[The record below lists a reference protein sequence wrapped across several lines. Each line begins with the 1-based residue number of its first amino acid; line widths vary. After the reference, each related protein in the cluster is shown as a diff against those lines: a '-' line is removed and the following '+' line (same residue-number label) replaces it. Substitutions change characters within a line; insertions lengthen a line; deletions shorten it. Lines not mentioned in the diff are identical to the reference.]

1 MAFPLD
7 FLWGTAT
14 SSYQIEGAET
24 EFGRGECIWTRFSR
38 TPGKVKSG
46 ATGAVACDHYHRYRE
61 DVALMRSLGF
71 QAYRFSISWPR
82 VLPLGTGA
90 INAEG
95 LDFYDRL
102 VDTLLEAGIQPFPT
116 LYHWDLP
123 QALEDKGGWTNPDM
137 PKWFADYTDLVTRRL
152 GVRIGAW
159 ITLNE
164 PWCTAMLG
172 YLYGTHAPGIT
183 DEKKAYQAAH
193 QTHLSHAAAMAVIR
207 QNCPGAKAGTTLN
220 IVPQLPASDDPRDVA
235 LARREDAS
243 ANRWFLDPVFKGEY
257 PADLLVEL
265 TSRGILDGIDVS
277 EVKQAAV
284 PMDFLGI
291 NYYMRWVLAHDPAD
305 HAKSHHAFPA
315 DAQFTA
321 MGWEVYPQGL
331 ADTLLRVHREYGPK
345 AIYVTECGAAYPD
358 PDTLPD
364 ANAAVLDDP
373 QRVDF
378 FRGYLSAAEQ
388 AIAGGVP
395 LKGFFAWS
403 LLDNFEWAH
412 GYDKRFGIVHVDYQT
427 QKRTPKQSACYLQ
440 QVVQTGKL

>member
-1 MAFPLD
+1 MAFPSD

-24 EFGRGECIWTRFSR
+24 EDGRGECIWTRFSR
-38 TPGKVKSG
+38 IPGKVKGG

-71 QAYRFSISWPR
+71 GAYRFSISWPR
-82 VLPLGTGA
+82 VQPLGTGA
-90 INAEG
+90 TNPAG

-102 VDTLLEAGIQPFPT
+102 VDTLLAGGLQPFPT

-123 QALEDKGGWTNPDM
+123 QALEDKGGWTNRDM

-152 GVRIGAW
+152 GSRVGAW

-172 YLYGTHAPGIT
+172 YYYGIHAPGLT
-183 DEKKAYQAAH
+183 DETKAFQAAH
-193 QTHLSHAAAMAVIR
+193 QTHLSHAAAMNVIR
-207 QNCPGAKAGTTLN
+207 QNAPTAKAGTTLN

-235 LARREDAS
+235 MARLADGT

-257 PADLLVEL
+257 PADVLEDLN
-265 TSRGILDGIDVS
+265 SRGILDGIDVS

-291 NYYMRWVLAHDPAD
+291 NYYMRWLIAHDPASRNGRKLIAPRD
-305 HAKSHHAFPA
+305 GEH
-315 DAQFTA
+315 TA
-321 MGWEVYPQGL
+321 MGWEVYPQ
-331 ADTLLRVHREYGPK
+331 AFTDALLRVHHEYGPK
-345 AIYVTECGAAYPD
+345 AIYVTECGAAYAD

-373 QRVDF
+373 QRVAF
-378 FRGYLSAAEQ
+378 FKGYLSAAAE

-403 LLDNFEWAH
+403 LLDNFEWAE

-440 QVVQTGKL
+440 QVAQTGKL